1 MARWVRLLIFEFNR
15 VWVYN
20 STIFRLTDL
29 HFYTFSFQTNMPKK
43 TYKREMAKNLRLMIG
58 KIVTCNRKSQLA
70 GIRAELLNQ
79 CDLPISSISSWFISR
94 IRRDEPKRPLS
105 PGLQIIVLACSS
117 ATPVPVSSTS
127 LIKK

>member
-1 MARWVRLLIFEFNR
+1 
-15 VWVYN
+15 
-20 STIFRLTDL
+20 
-29 HFYTFSFQTNMPKK
+29 MPKK
-43 TYKREMAKNLRLMIG
+43 TYKREMAKNLRFMIG